1 LSKYPGRALLLSGE
15 ADAKFTSAAVRMQ
28 SAFQYA
34 EHHSVASAGHQLLV
48 EKSRAVAH
56 AVAAFLNQRE

>member
-1 LSKYPGRALLLSGE
+1 LLSGD
-15 ADAKFTSAAVRMQ
+15 ADAKFASAAVRMQ

-48 EKSRAVAH
+48 EKSREVAPAVAK
-56 AVAAFLNQRE
+56 FLIVVD